1 MKTTSVT
8 PTASSLVPI
17 SRVEP
22 SPARKART
30 NMFKTHS
37 TLAALLLALI
47 PAHAASKINVM
58 TATQDLAAI
67 AREVGGDLITADS
80 IAMGY
85 QDPHFVEPK
94 PSFLL
99 KLQKADLLVVVG
111 LQLEIG
117 WLPPLI
123 TQSRN
128 AKIQP
133 AQSGYLD
140 MSQFCNILEIPQG
153 QVTRAMGDVHPLGNP
168 HYWLN
173 PDNGRRIAKA
183 LADKFSSIQ
192 PANAAQ
198 FAQRYADFD
207 KRLTEAEKGW
217 DAKMAPF
224 KGRKVVT
231 YHRSWPNFCE
241 RFGLNVVDY
250 VEPKPGIPPTPA
262 HSLELINLMK
272 REGVKLI
279 LVEPYFDLRTPNSIA
294 SNVGGTVVV
303 MMPSVGGNKEITNY
317 FQLFDYD
324 INLLVNTFSKMK

>member
-1 MKTTSVT
+1 MNNPSVT
-8 PTASSLVPI
+8 QTASTIVPL

-22 SPARKART
+22 SPARKARA
-30 NMFKTHS
+30 NMFKKYS
-37 TLAALLLALI
+37 ALAVLLLAVV
-47 PAHAASKINVM
+47 PAQAANKINVM
-58 TATQDLAAI
+58 TATEDLAAL
-67 AREVGGDLITADS
+67 AREVGGDFVTVDS
-80 IAMGY
+80 IAKGY
-85 QDPHFVEPK
+85 QDPHFVESK

-99 KLQKADLLVVVG
+99 KLQKADLLVTVG

-133 AQSGYLD
+133 AQSGYME

-153 QVTRAMGDVHPLGNP
+153 QVTRAMGDVHPMGNP

-183 LADKFSSIQ
+183 LADRFSSMQ

-217 DAKMAPF
+217 EAKLAPY

-241 RFGLNVVDY
+241 HFGLNVVDY

-262 HSLELINLMK
+262 HTLDLINLMM
-272 REGVKLI
+272 REGIKLV

-294 SNVGGTVVV
+294 AKVGGQVVV
-303 MMPSVGGNKEITNY
+303 LMPSVGGNKEVANY

-324 INLLVNTFSKMK
+324 INLLVNSFSKIK

>member
-1 MKTTSVT
+1 MLK
-8 PTASSLVPI
+8 PLFSSAV
-17 SRVEP
+17 
-22 SPARKART
+22 
-30 NMFKTHS
+30 
-37 TLAALLLALI
+37 LLLTAAAGI
-47 PAHAASKINVM
+47 TQAASKLNVM
-58 TATQDLAAI
+58 TATQDLASL
-67 AREVGGDLITADS
+67 AREVGGDLINADS

-128 AKIQP
+128 AKIQVGAP
-133 AQSGYLD
+133 GYLD
-140 MSQFCNILEIPQG
+140 MSQSCQILEIPTG

-168 HYWLN
+168 HYWLD

-183 LADKFSSIQ
+183 LAAKFSEMQ
-192 PANAAQ
+192 PANAAA

-207 KRLTEAEKGW
+207 KRLAAAEKGW
-217 DAKMAPF
+217 EAKMAPYRN
-224 KGRKVVT
+224 RKVVT

-241 RFGLNVVDY
+241 HFGLEVVDY
-250 VEPKPGIPPTPA
+250 VEPKPGIPPSPSHT
-262 HSLELINLMK
+262 LELINTMK
-272 REGVKLI
+272 RDGIKLI
-279 LVEPYFDLRTPNSIA
+279 LVEPYFDLRAPNKIA
-294 SNVGGTVVV
+294 QDVGGQVAVLL
-303 MMPSVGGNKEITNY
+303 PSVGGVKQVTDY

-324 INLLVNTFSKMK
+324 INLLVSLFEKAK

>member
-1 MKTTSVT
+1 
-8 PTASSLVPI
+8 
-17 SRVEP
+17 
-22 SPARKART
+22 
-30 NMFKTHS
+30 MFKRYTAV
-37 TLAALLLALI
+37 AALLLAAV
-47 PAHAASKINVM
+47 PAQAVSKINVM

-99 KLQKADLLVVVG
+99 KLQKTDLLVVVG

-173 PDNGRRIAKA
+173 PDNGRRMAKA

-250 VEPKPGIPPTPA
+250 VEPKPGIPPTPV

-294 SNVGGTVVV
+294 SNVGGQVLVL
-303 MMPSVGGNKEITNY
+303 MPSVGGNKEITNY

-324 INLLVNTFSKMK
+324 INLLVNTFSKLK